1 MEVRLQDYYKS
12 KIKPE
17 LTKSL
22 KLKNVMEVPRLE
34 KIVLNV
40 GVKNT
45 GDSKAIGLI
54 QEVVSKIACQ
64 NAIRTKA
71 RKSVAGFKIRAGM
84 DIGVKVTLRGKN
96 MYIFLEKLVNATLPS
111 VRDFR
116 GISTKF
122 DGQGNYNLGISDW
135 MVFPELD
142 YDNVEKVYGM
152 NITIHTSTKSDEQ
165 ALALLKSFDMPFK
178 KQVL

>member
-1 MEVRLQDYYKS
+1 MEVRLQDYYKN

-17 LTKSL
+17 LIKSL
-22 KLKNVMEVPRLE
+22 KLKNVMEAPRLE

-40 GVKNT
+40 GLKNT
-45 GDSKAIGLI
+45 GDGKAIGQI
-54 QEVVSKIACQ
+54 QDVVSKIAGQ
-64 NAIRTKA
+64 AAIRTKA

-84 DIGVKVTLRGKN
+84 DVGVKVTLRDKK
-96 MYIFLEKLVNATLPS
+96 MYTFLDKLVNATLPS

-116 GISTKF
+116 GISTKL

-142 YDNVEKVYGM
+142 YDKVEKVHGM
-152 NITIHTSTKSDEQ
+152 NITIHTSTKSDER

-178 KQVL
+178 K